1 MKQKYRWLFG
11 ALALIA
17 SASILFGCKP
27 NIHPSSEATK
37 ITVTVQ
43 GDEKVT
49 VQEPKTFQVDKGSV
63 WKTVKE
69 KVKVTYTAGYELSN
83 WKLGNKDGTALIDE
97 YVFTGNTTVFAVSKP
112 KGSIAYTVKHL
123 QQNLSGTGYTEIETD
138 RETKTGTTGTNT
150 EAVAKVY
157 KGFTAQTIMQ
167 KPIAADGSAVIEVK
181 YDRNEITLTLNLD
194 GGNIGGKTDD
204 VTVKGKFGAKV
215 EKPSAPAKTGYTF
228 NGWKPGLP
236 DAFPAENTTYT
247 ALWKSDPVP
256 FTTVQYDRLKDY
268 LNSPTDPPAAD
279 GVYYIEVTGLTNTNL
294 ESSSWNTP
302 SPLGKILKDC
312 GKKVALKLSG
322 AMTVIGKLAF
332 YGCTELTSIIM
343 PYGITE
349 ISWAA
354 FVNCTKLTEVH
365 LPASL
370 NEIRENPFSRCIHHT
385 KLTVDAGNRK
395 YKSENNMVYTLDMK
409 TLVCAAGG
417 LTNITIPNSVTAIGK
432 GSFSGCTGLTAVA
445 IGTDVIKIDKMAFYE
460 CLNLS
465 NITIK
470 STVLTDIDSEAFKG
484 IRDDAQFTVKTEA
497 VKTLLHTQGYIAE
510 DRITV
515 NPSL

>member
-1 MKQKYRWLFG
+1 MKHKYRWLFG

-27 NIHPSSEATK
+27 NIHPSSEAAK

-43 GDEKVT
+43 GDEQVT

-83 WKLGNKDGTALIDE
+83 WKLGNKDGTALTDAH
-97 YVFTGNTTVFAVSKP
+97 VFTENTTVYAVSKP
-112 KGSIAYTVKHL
+112 KV
-123 QQNLSGTGYTEIETD
+123 
-138 RETKTGTTGTNT
+138 
-150 EAVAKVY
+150 
-157 KGFTAQTIMQ
+157 
-167 KPIAADGSAVIEVK
+167 
-181 YDRNEITLTLNLD
+181 
-194 GGNIGGKTDD
+194 
-204 VTVKGKFGAKV
+204 
-215 EKPSAPAKTGYTF
+215 
-228 NGWKPGLP
+228 
-236 DAFPAENTTYT
+236 
-247 ALWKSDPVP
+247 
-256 FTTVQYDRLKDY
+256 TTVQYDRLKDY

-279 GVYYIEVTGLTNTNL
+279 GVYYIEVTRLTNTDL
-294 ESSSWNTP
+294 ESSSSDTP

-322 AMTVIGKLAF
+322 DITVIGKRAF
-332 YGCTELTSIIM
+332 YGCTELTSIII
-343 PYGITE
+343 PEEVTE

-354 FVNCTKLTEVH
+354 FQNCTKLTEIH

-370 NEIRENPFSRCIHHT
+370 NKIEENPFWGCENLTVITIAPTNRTYGCKDSIVYDKNEKKALFAAQGITGSITIPDGITAIGANAFSYRTKLTEIHLPASLNKIEGNPFSSCIHHT
-385 KLTVDAGNRK
+385 KLTVDAKNRK
-395 YKSENNMVYTLDMK
+395 YKSENNMVYTSDMK

-417 LTNITIPNSVTAIGK
+417 LTNITIPNSVTAI
-432 GSFSGCTGLTAVA
+432 SEH
-445 IGTDVIKIDKMAFYE
+445 AFYE

-470 STVLTDIDSEAFKG
+470 STGLTDITPETFKW
-484 IRDDAQFTVKTEA
+484 IKDHARFTVKTEA

-510 DRITV
+510 DKITV

>member
-27 NIHPSSEATK
+27 NIHPSSEAAK

-43 GDEKVT
+43 GDEQVT

-69 KVKVTYTAGYELSN
+69 KVKVTYTVGYELSN
-83 WKLGNKDGTALIDE
+83 WKLGNKEGTALTDAH
-97 YVFTGNTTVFAVSKP
+97 VFTENTTVYAVSKP
-112 KGSIAYTVKHL
+112 KV
-123 QQNLSGTGYTEIETD
+123 
-138 RETKTGTTGTNT
+138 
-150 EAVAKVY
+150 
-157 KGFTAQTIMQ
+157 
-167 KPIAADGSAVIEVK
+167 
-181 YDRNEITLTLNLD
+181 
-194 GGNIGGKTDD
+194 
-204 VTVKGKFGAKV
+204 
-215 EKPSAPAKTGYTF
+215 
-228 NGWKPGLP
+228 
-236 DAFPAENTTYT
+236 
-247 ALWKSDPVP
+247 
-256 FTTVQYDRLKDY
+256 TTVQYDRLKDY

-279 GVYYIEVTGLTNTNL
+279 GVYYIEVTRLTNTDL
-294 ESSSWNTP
+294 ESSSSDTP

-322 AMTVIGKLAF
+322 DITVIGKRAF
-332 YGCTELTSIIM
+332 YGCTELTSIII
-343 PYGITE
+343 PEEVTE

-354 FVNCTKLTEVH
+354 FQNCTKLTEIH

-370 NEIRENPFSRCIHHT
+370 NKIEKNPFWGCENLTVITIAPTNRTYGCKDSIVYDKNENKALFAAQGITGSITIPDGITAIGANAFSYRTKLTEIHLPASLNKIEGNPFSGCIHHT
-385 KLTVDAGNRK
+385 KLTVDAKNRK
-395 YKSENNMVYTLDMK
+395 YKSENNMVYTSDMK

-417 LTNITIPNSVTAIGK
+417 LTNITIPNSVTAI
-432 GSFSGCTGLTAVA
+432 SEH
-445 IGTDVIKIDKMAFYE
+445 AFYE

-470 STVLTDIDSEAFKG
+470 STGLTDITPETFKW
-484 IRDDAQFTVKTEA
+484 IKDHARFTVKTEA

-510 DRITV
+510 DKITV